1 VKEQLFKFVTNSSEI
16 LIDFHYEDKLLQ
28 IVEILNSQEGISES
42 EVIRKGDSNFG
53 SRGIA
58 STDRLNVFK
67 ESLKSSFVNTFG
79 NSLTQNLTDAK
90 LDNNLMKPAHDIS
103 DNFEK
108 NSKNGVQNCYK
119 LKIPNTI
126 PNHNLLHDGDRKP
139 SLGCDARSF
148 EGGFAK
154 AKFNLKGEMD
164 KDLSFTKGDI
174 IEIHARNPNGWWVG
188 KNLRTG
194 LSGYFPTTF
203 IEVIE

>member
-1 VKEQLFKFVTNSSEI
+1 MKDQLFTFVTNSSEI

-28 IVEILNSQEGISES
+28 IVEILNSQEGINES
-42 EVIRKGDSNFG
+42 EVIRKDDSNFG

-67 ESLKSSFVNTFG
+67 ESLKGSFVNTFG
-79 NSLTQNLTDAK
+79 NSLTQNLADAK
-90 LDNNLMKPAHDIS
+90 LDNNLMKPAHGNS
-103 DNFEK
+103 GNFEK
-108 NSKNGVQNCYK
+108 NSKNV
-119 LKIPNTI
+119 LPNWSKPKTTNSM
-126 PNHNLLHDGDRKP
+126 PNHNLQRDVDRKP
-139 SLGCDARSF
+139 SLGDDARGF

-174 IEIHARNPNGWWVG
+174 IEIHVRNPNGWWVG

-203 IEVIE
+203 IEVID